1 MDADALL
8 MQKVRD
14 GDDRAFDLL
23 INRYKKPLIN
33 FIYRM
38 IHDPAMAEELAQE
51 VFVKIYLARRRY
63 TPTARFSTWLFTVAT
78 NTTLKQ
84 IRKSRRWVREADL
97 DGGGNGSDGGAL
109 QRLGAVS
116 SESAFEAVEQA
127 ELGELVRRALRQ
139 LPEKEQVAL
148 TLCKYEECSYQEIAA
163 IMRCSVAA
171 IKTHIHRGKL
181 RLREILLRME
191 RRLDPASPER
201 QV

>member
-8 MQKVRD
+8 MQKVKD

-33 FIYRM
+33 FVYRM
-38 IHDPAMAEELAQE
+38 VHDPALAEELAQE
-51 VFVKIYLARRRY
+51 VFFRVYLARHRY
-63 TPTARFSTWLFTVAT
+63 TPSARFSTWLFTVAT
-78 NTTLKQ
+78 NTTLKHL
-84 IRKSRRWVREADL
+84 RKSKRWVREAELSGDSG
-97 DGGGNGSDGGAL
+97 DGGGAL
-109 QRLGAVS
+109 DRLGAVS
-116 SESAFEAVEQA
+116 GEGAFEAVERE
-127 ELGELVRRALRQ
+127 ELGILVRQALGQ
-139 LPEKEQVAL
+139 LPEKEKVAL
-148 TLCKYEECSYQEIAA
+148 TLRKYEDCSYQEIAE

-191 RRLDPASPER
+191 RRLDPAASQR